1 MAYLYINAFF
11 NFVIMTL
18 NMIIT
23 KLMNNIGYYEINES
37 VLYDIFYQM
46 IDFNSDEDSEISISE
61 EDDNDEKIYIGLLT
75 NEIPPIVYGG
85 VATWIVNFIKMF
97 EGHKNIIVVPIYLA
111 YNDALPKECYDKYA
125 NIRVIECESDIKEA
139 FSGIDVCINN
149 LWISLETIIKIKDI
163 YPELNIITVCHSLIR
178 MENITNLGSIYTNNF
193 NQQELV
199 FQNSDCVVLISK
211 AEDEYY
217 NTFGYNLFG
226 TKTAVIHNS
235 YSPMFD
241 NKERS
246 INYTSNNL
254 GYIGRHVPRKRPELV
269 IKAVDYLNN
278 KDVKVINMG
287 VDYDKYDNEYWR
299 QLKDQYSGQLEVI
312 PFSTDSRDKEKYWDS
327 VGINCITGIYEPFGY
342 TICESIDRGV
352 PVIVQNIDGPKEI
365 IEEVKDYIIT
375 YDVDWDIDKDII
387 NFSEA
392 VNKIWKLT
400 PEQRRENCIKA
411 RKCLD
416 KLRPESI
423 RKDWYNLIKEMI

>member
-1 MAYLYINAFF
+1 M
-11 NFVIMTL
+11 
-18 NMIIT
+18 
-23 KLMNNIGYYEINES
+23 
-37 VLYDIFYQM
+37 
-46 IDFNSDEDSEISISE
+46 
-61 EDDNDEKIYIGLLT
+61 
-75 NEIPPIVYGG
+75 
-85 VATWIVNFIKMF
+85 
-97 EGHKNIIVVPIYLA
+97 
-111 YNDALPKECYDKYA
+111 
-125 NIRVIECESDIKEA
+125 
-139 FSGIDVCINN
+139 
-149 LWISLETIIKIKDI
+149 
-163 YPELNIITVCHSLIR
+163 
-178 MENITNLGSIYTNNF
+178 
-193 NQQELV
+193 
-199 FQNSDCVVLISK
+199 
-211 AEDEYY
+211 
-217 NTFGYNLFG
+217 
-226 TKTAVIHNS
+226 
-235 YSPMFD
+235 
-241 NKERS
+241 
-246 INYTSNNL
+246 
-254 GYIGRHVPRKRPELV
+254 